1 MSSKKALARRY
12 QALLDKEKDPRRR
25 EYYTGKIKKLTEKF
39 SPPTSK
45 PGERIRSPGEG
56 KKEKAPKKYNPIGST
71 RKKKVAPPESDDW
84 WGEDEATDTDWWKAK
99 PKFGLSPGALGGR
112 FELPQGFK
120 HGGRIKKA
128 KKKTKKRKRAAL
140 RGYRAELR
148 GG

>member
-25 EYYTGKIKKLTEKF
+25 EYYTGKIKKLTTGLPDLK
-39 SPPTSK
+39 SK
-45 PGERIRSPGEG
+45 AGDKPRLPREE
-56 KKEKAPKKYNPIGST
+56 KKEKPKKKYKPIGST